1 MTTILLVRHGRTA
14 ANAGGLLAGRTPG
27 VGLDVVGRRQVRSLG
42 TRLRG
47 VPVDVVVRSPLER
60 CAETSAAIVSRR
72 SGDPVAVRVD
82 DRLTECDYGDWT
94 GRPLTELATE
104 PLWEQVQR
112 RPSEVVFPG
121 GEAMTAMLARAT
133 ASVEFWAAEHPT
145 GVVVMVSHGDVIKAI
160 LSDSLAQPF
169 DQFQRIV
176 VSPASVSVIARA
188 EGRTAVLAV
197 NVTGGKLPFGVPG
210 ATVGGGAV

>member
-14 ANAGGLLAGRTPG
+14 ANAGGVLAGRAPG

-42 TRLRG
+42 TRMQG
-47 VPVDVVVRSPLER
+47 VPVDVVVRSPLQR
-60 CAETSAAIVSRR
+60 CAETSAAILARR
-72 SGDPVAVRVD
+72 PGDPVTVRVD

-94 GRPLTELATE
+94 GRPLAELATE
-104 PLWEQVQR
+104 PLWEQIQR
-112 RPSEVVFPG
+112 QPSEVTFPA
-121 GEAMTAMLARAT
+121 GEAMTAMLARAQ
-133 ASVEFWAAEHPT
+133 ASVEFWSGEYPT

-160 LSDSLAQPF
+160 LSDALAQPF

-176 VSPASVSVIARA
+176 VSPASVSVIART
-188 EGRTAVLAV
+188 EDRTAVLAM
-197 NVTGGKLPFGVPG
+197 NATGGKLPFGVPG